1 MPPGDEVEIDCE
13 SSSCRNGTNQ
23 PGAVGP
29 KFVDEQP
36 QPGMEG
42 RSTQK
47 KHEKQLR
54 ILHFVQDDSAK
65 SAFGVI
71 FRADPST
78 SFTASTRQTTLRMTA
93 VTTVRSSET
102 GH

>member
-1 MPPGDEVEIDCE
+1 M
-13 SSSCRNGTNQ
+13 
-23 PGAVGP
+23 GP

-78 SFTASTRQTTLRMTA
+78 ASAAADSAKDDKEDYLLSCPTNL
-93 VTTVRSSET
+93 
-102 GH
+102 